1 MVSSNLTE
9 DDRALLR
16 EIGAHLSRIMH
27 DEPAEPLDVERKDE
41 IGILA
46 RMVSRAGKV
55 IQRGR
60 ERDAQHR
67 RELERRIQELEEAY
81 EKQEELVGTIR
92 ALSAPIMNI
101 HRGVLLVPIVGA
113 LDPGR
118 AELILT
124 AVLKRITEARA
135 RVVILDVTGVPALD
149 AGVGHIVLRGLGAIK
164 LLGARALLCGISP
177 SLADFVVRRLPDV
190 SALEPHADL
199 ESALQTALRLV
210 ARRA

>member
-1 MVSSNLTE
+1 MISTNLTE

-16 EIGAHLSRIMH
+16 EIGAHLSRIIH
-27 DEPAEPLDVERKDE
+27 NEPAEPLEVERRDE

-46 RMVSRAGKV
+46 SMVSRAGKV

-81 EKQEELVGTIR
+81 AKQEELLGTIR
-92 ALSAPIMNI
+92 ELSLPILNI
-101 HRGVLLVPIVGA
+101 HRGVLLVPIIGA
-113 LDPGR
+113 LDAAR

-124 AVLKRITEARA
+124 SVLARITEARA
-135 RVVILDVTGVPALD
+135 LVVILDVTGVSGLD
-149 AGVGHIVLRGLGAIK
+149 PGVGHIVLRGLGAIK

-177 SLADFVVRRLPDV
+177 ALAEFAVRRDIDV
-190 SALEPHADL
+190 SAIHPHADL
-199 ESALQTALRLV
+199 ESALRAALRLV

>member
-27 DEPAEPLDVERKDE
+27 DEPAEPLEVERKDE

-46 RMVSRAGKV
+46 IMVSRAGKV

-60 ERDAQHR
+60 ERDAKHR

-81 EKQEELVGTIR
+81 AKQEEMLGTIR

-101 HRGVLLVPIVGA
+101 HRGVLLAPIIGA

-124 AVLKRITEARA
+124 SILTRITETRA
-135 RVVILDVTGVPALD
+135 SVVILDVTGVSGLD
-149 AGVGHIVLRGLGAIK
+149 PGVGHIVLRGLGAIK

-177 SLADFVVRRLPDV
+177 ALAEFAVRRGIDV
-190 SALEPHADL
+190 SAIHPHADL
-199 ESALQTALRLV
+199 ESALRTALRLV